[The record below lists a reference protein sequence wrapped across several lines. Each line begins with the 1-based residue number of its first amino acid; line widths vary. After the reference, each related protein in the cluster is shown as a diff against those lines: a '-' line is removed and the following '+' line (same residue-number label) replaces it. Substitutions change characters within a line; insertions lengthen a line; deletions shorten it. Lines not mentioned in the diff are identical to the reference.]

1 MASRGVIGHACSMAN
16 SSRGIGSAV
25 LIAGVLTLC
34 VTVLRLVGELQG
46 WNPAL
51 FSKEAGGG
59 GALVGVGWLPI
70 VIGLWFGRRL
80 VQQGHVPPSTLRAA
94 LVALVGAA
102 AMMGSIVY
110 VATNTPNEQ
119 LMERMGVFMACC
131 PLFLLVAWFAW
142 GRAALAGLL
151 YGILARVPVV
161 VVQYVAIA
169 NNWGTHYEKVNPA
182 LGELDAAARGE
193 ALMMAQ
199 MLFWVPFT
207 TLLVVFFAAL
217 GALTVRKRPA

>member
-1 MASRGVIGHACSMAN
+1 MAN
-16 SSRGIGSAV
+16 ASRGIGSAI
-25 LIAGVLTLC
+25 LLAGFLTLC

-70 VIGLWFGRRL
+70 VMGLWFGRRL
-80 VQQGHVPPSTLRAA
+80 VQQGHVPKGTLRAA
-94 LVALVGAA
+94 LVALLGAV
-102 AMMGSIVY
+102 AMMGSIAY

-119 LMERMGVFMACC
+119 LMDRMGLFMGFC
-131 PLFLLVAWFAW
+131 PLFLLVALFAW

-169 NNWGTHYEKVNPA
+169 NDWGTHYEKVNPA
-182 LGELDAAARGE
+182 LGELDAAARGQS
-193 ALMMAQ
+193 LMMAQ
-199 MLFWVPFT
+199 LLFWVPFT

-217 GALTVRKRPA
+217 GALTVRKRTA

>member
-1 MASRGVIGHACSMAN
+1 MASHVAIGHAWGMDK

-25 LIAGVLTLC
+25 LLAGILTLG
-34 VTVLRLVGELQG
+34 VTVLRLVGELQD
-46 WNPAL
+46 WSPAL

-59 GALVGVGWLPI
+59 GALVGIGWLPI
-70 VIGLWFGRRL
+70 VVGLWFGRRL
-80 VQQGHVPPSTLRAA
+80 VQEGHEPPSTLRAV
-94 LVALVGAA
+94 LVALAGAL

-110 VATNTPNEQ
+110 VATNTPDDQ
-119 LMERMGVFMACC
+119 LMDRMGVFMACC
-131 PLFLLVAWFAW
+131 PLFLLVALFGW
-142 GRAALAGLL
+142 GRAAIAGLV

-169 NNWGTHYEKVNPA
+169 NAWGTHYEKVNPA
-182 LGELDAAARGE
+182 LGELDAASRGQ

-199 MLFWVPFT
+199 LLFWVPFT

-217 GALTVRKRPA
+217 GALTVRKQSA

>member
-1 MASRGVIGHACSMAN
+1 MTESP
-16 SSRGIGSAV
+16 RGIGSAV
-25 LIAGVLTLC
+25 LLAGVVTLA
-34 VTVLRLVGELQG
+34 VTVLRLVGEVQG

-51 FSKEAGGG
+51 FSREPGGG
-59 GALVGVGWLPI
+59 GALVGIGWLPI
-70 VIGLWFGRRL
+70 LVGVWFGRRL
-80 VQQGHVPPSTLRAA
+80 AQGGHVPTSTLRAVLA
-94 LVALVGAA
+94 ALVGAA

-119 LMERMGVFMACC
+119 LMDRMGLFMSCC
-131 PLFLLVAWFAW
+131 PLFLLVAFFAW

-151 YGILARVPVV
+151 YGLLARVPVV

-199 MLFWVPFT
+199 VLFWVPFT